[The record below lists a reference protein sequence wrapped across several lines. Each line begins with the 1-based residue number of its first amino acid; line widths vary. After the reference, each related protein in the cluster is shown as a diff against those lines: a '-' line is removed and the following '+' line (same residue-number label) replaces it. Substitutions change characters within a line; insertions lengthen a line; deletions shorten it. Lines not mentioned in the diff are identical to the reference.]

1 MQLATISGVSRS
13 KGHLAAGK
21 VLQHRR
27 PEYHA
32 GVGDAN
38 AERKC
43 RCSFLCSVVI
53 CSVVICSA
61 MPQSESAKTYSVT
74 LVMCGQPELRLCP
87 VGRGDRT
94 SGRVHRD

>member
-32 GVGDAN
+32 GVRDAN

-43 RCSFLCSVVI
+43 RCSFLCSVAT
-53 CSVVICSA
+53 CSA
-61 MPQSESAKTYSVT
+61 MLQSEPAKTYGVT
-74 LVMCGQPELRLCP
+74 LVLCGQPELRLCP

-94 SGRVHRD
+94 FGRVRRD